1 MLKSILKKILA
12 LLGILWLLFFLMSIV
27 LTIMVSYHKNEISKA
42 ILLTLNREQNGEFT
56 LDNINFVPLRHFPDL
71 SLDLTNLTYFERKSA
86 DRNSDEQP
94 IARIKN
100 FYLGL
105 NLEDLIRGNL
115 NISRIIIEDG
125 DLTIVTYPDSSIN
138 LIKALG
144 IKEKKTE
151 PEEKKETVLNI
162 QKLIINDLHLK
173 FKNYLKKRES
183 TFLVK
188 NMEVYFEYK
197 EQEANLDLITSILLE
212 NVKLN
217 KNLSFQNKNLN
228 LDIKLHLDKDEKL
241 EVDEGMLKF
250 EGTVF
255 KFDGFFN
262 PKNDGELLL
271 NIDGSDASLSL
282 FSQLLLEEERKKL
295 NEGDFY
301 FKGIVSGKTFTEFP
315 LVDFSINLKNVEL
328 INPSTKRK
336 IKNLNLKGHFN
347 SGNKDDFSKAVLK
360 VDTLYADFPSGS
372 LKLSGSIKNF
382 SVPEFDILFFVK
394 ADLTG
399 LDKVFKLDFIKDLK
413 GKIEIDDRFKG
424 KYIVKE
430 KKFLSDVNIGNIFF
444 EDFGFNIPGTFKID
458 RLNGHILRKKD
469 DYYFDNLSLISD
481 DTNILINGKI
491 ENLQYLIFN
500 IEKEI
505 AADLTIKSSVFDLP
519 NFLAFDPSIKR
530 DFNHRILNVDVDV
543 YAKTTTSKATKFR
556 SFPEIEFDIRKLD
569 ATAENFLPPLKI
581 KSGKF
586 KVSENILGFN
596 LKFDK
601 FETKFLD
608 GKFNFTGEYNSS
620 KYQPFYIK
628 LNTDFKKISPSI
640 LFYEKGD
647 TIPEFL
653 TGKLS
658 GSFFTEFQFPTDST
672 ILKFINL
679 KDGNLIYYSPTDTI
693 ELKSIRLNFSN
704 IYYNDKLNSNPLATL
719 STSGKFAANE
729 IITKYFVLPKGE
741 LSITVDNGEY
751 EIGSG
756 GARLF
761 GESAKGKSFWK
772 LKPFSNIPEYQ
783 VKYDVKEFYI
793 EEMLSVF
800 LEDTVVTGPLSLHLD
815 ISSKGSDWETLRNNT
830 FGSINLSG
838 KNIQF
843 YGLDADKLIE
853 KFKRSQSFNL
863 IDLGAVMLA
872 GPLGIAVT
880 KGSDYASML
889 VVDSGESSK
898 IRRLVSNWD
907 INKAN
912 YIIRDAAFTTTKNR
926 VAGKGFIN
934 FSKDSLDLTVALLDK
949 NGCSIF
955 SQRVYGDLNSPTLG
969 SVRVVKTILAPV
981 TNLVDD
987 ILGIE
992 CDVFYNGTVKQPK

>member
-1 MLKSILKKILA
+1 MLKSALKKIFVLI
-12 LLGILWLLFFLMSIV
+12 GIIWLLFFIGSAV
-27 LTIMVSYHKNEISKA
+27 LTVLVSFHKNDISKV
-42 ILLTLNREQNGEFT
+42 ILFSLNAKQNGEFK
-56 LDNINFVPLRHFPDL
+56 LDNINFVPLRHFPNL
-71 SLDLTNLTYFERKSA
+71 SINLSNLSYFERKSSK
-86 DRNSDEQP
+86 RNSDEQP
-94 IARIKN
+94 IARINN

-105 NLEDLIRGNL
+105 NLADLLRGNL
-115 NISRIIIEDG
+115 NVSKIIIDDG

-144 IKEKKTE
+144 IKEKMSE
-151 PEEKKETVLNI
+151 SEEKKETVLNI
-162 QKLIINDLHLK
+162 QKLLINDLHLR
-173 FKNYLKKRES
+173 FKNYLKERES

-188 NMEVYFEYK
+188 NLEVRFEYK
-197 EQEANLDLITSILLE
+197 NQEAYLDLITSILVE

-217 KNLSFQNKNLN
+217 EILSLQNRDLDLN
-228 LDIKLHLDKDEKL
+228 IKLHMDKDKKL
-241 EVDEGMLKF
+241 EVKEGKLELEK
-250 EGTVF
+250 TVF
-255 KFDGFFN
+255 KFDGSFN

-271 NIDGSDASLSL
+271 NIDGSDASLDL
-282 FSQLLLEEERKKL
+282 FSQLLREEEKKKFKK
-295 NEGDFY
+295 GDFY
-301 FKGIVSGKTFTEFP
+301 FRGTVSGKTFTEFP
-315 LVDFSINLKNVEL
+315 LIDFSIDLKNVEL
-328 INPSTKRK
+328 VNPSTNRK

-347 SGNKDDFSKAVLK
+347 SGNKDDFSKAILK

-372 LKLSGSIKNF
+372 LKLSGSVKNF
-382 SVPEFDILFFVK
+382 SIPEFDVQFFLN

-399 LDKVFKLDFIKDLK
+399 LDKVFKLDFMENLK

-424 KYIVKE
+424 KYILKE
-430 KKFLSDVNIGNIFF
+430 KKFLSDINIGNIFF
-444 EDFGFNIPGTFKID
+444 EDFGFNIPGIFKID

-481 DTNILINGKI
+481 DTDILINGKI
-491 ENLQYLIFN
+491 ENLQYLIFS
-500 IEKEI
+500 IEKDI
-505 AADLTIKSSVFDLP
+505 NADLKIKSSIFDLP

-543 YAKTTTSKATKFR
+543 YAKTTTSKATKFK
-556 SFPEIEFDIRKLD
+556 SFPEIEFDIRKLN

-581 KSGKF
+581 QSGRF

-601 FETKFLD
+601 FQTKFLD
-608 GKFNFTGEYNSS
+608 GNFNFTGEYNSS

-640 LFYEKGD
+640 LFYDKGD
-647 TIPEFL
+647 TIPDFL

-658 GSFFTEFQFPTDST
+658 GSFFSEFQFPLDST
-672 ILKFINL
+672 ILKFVNL
-679 KDGNLIYYSPTDTI
+679 KDGNFIYYSPTDTI
-693 ELKSIRLNFSN
+693 ELKSLRLNFSN
-704 IYYNDKLNSNPLATL
+704 IYYNDKLNSNPLTTL
-719 STSGKFAANE
+719 STSGKFATKE
-729 IITKYFVLPKGE
+729 IITKYFVLKNGE
-741 LSITVDNGEY
+741 LNIKVDNGEY

-761 GESAKGKSFWK
+761 GENAKGTSFWK
-772 LKPFSNIPEYQ
+772 LKPFADIPEFQ
-783 VKYDVKEFYI
+783 IKYDVKEFYI

-800 LEDTVVTGPLSLHLD
+800 LEDTIVTGPLSLHLD
-815 ISSKGSDWETLRNNT
+815 ISSRGSDWETLRNNT

-838 KNIQF
+838 KNLTF

-872 GPLGIAVT
+872 GPVGIAVT
-880 KGSDYASML
+880 KGSDYASIL
-889 VVDSGESSK
+889 IIDSGESSN
-898 IRRLVSNWD
+898 ITRLVSNWD
-907 INKAN
+907 ISNAN
-912 YIIRDAAFTTTKNR
+912 YTIRDAAFTTTKNR
-926 VAGKGFIN
+926 VAAKGFIN
-934 FSKDSLDLTVALLDK
+934 FSKNSLDLSVALLNK

-955 SQRVYGDLNSPTLG
+955 SQRVYGDLDSPTLG
-969 SVRVVKTILAPV
+969 SVKVVKTILAPL